1 MLVKTQGI
9 VLKTINYSE
18 TSVVAKIYTEQFGLK
33 AYLIHGVRK
42 RKAKTKANN
51 LQGLSLLDMEV
62 YNRENK
68 DLQHIKE
75 LKNAYIFLNLPYDI
89 RKSSIALFLNELI
102 YNSIQEE
109 EPNPSLFHYLFNA
122 IQLLDLTEDHF
133 SGFHLHFAV
142 QLSKYLGF
150 GPADNSFKKDT
161 LFDLAD
167 GKFHTAT
174 SQGLYQLNREES
186 LFFYRASALSFEQ
199 FKLFQVSKSLRKTML
214 EHILHYYKIH
224 LPNFKDLR
232 SHEVLETVLA

>member
-1 MLVKTQGI
+1 MLVKTKGI

-42 RKAKTKANN
+42 RKAKTKANS

-109 EPNPSLFHYLFNA
+109 EPNASLFHYLFNA

-133 SGFHLHFAV
+133 SSFHLHFAV

-150 GPADNSFKKDT
+150 GPADNSFKKEA

-167 GKFHTAT
+167 GKFHSAV
-174 SQGLYQLNREES
+174 SQGLYQLNPEES

-199 FKLFQVSKSLRKTML
+199 FKLFQANKSLRKTML
-214 EHILHYYKIH
+214 DHILHYYKIH
-224 LPNFKDLR
+224 VPNFKELQ
-232 SHEVLETVLA
+232 SHEVLQTVLA